1 MWLLQLFI
9 VVTNKLA
16 LIDCNNFYAS
26 CERAFNPK
34 LNGVPIVVLSNNDGC
49 VIARSNEAKA
59 LGIAMGEPYFKMR
72 KLAKANGVVVC
83 SSNYALYGDMSNRVM
98 RIIERYSSEQE
109 VYSIDESF
117 INLSGVSLDL
127 IKYMQQLK
135 EQVKSWTGIPV
146 CVGIG
151 RTKVLAKLANRVAKK
166 YAKFNGVFDI
176 DELPKARFNNL
187 LKTVDVG
194 DIWGL
199 GSKSKIKLNEL
210 KIHNAFEFFG
220 TSQTLIKNTLGVTGL
235 RIQKELLGESC
246 LALELS
252 RPAKK
257 QIVSSRSFGHSL
269 VSFDEVN
276 QALTCLARKA
286 VNKLVVDHLG
296 CLSMSVFIRTN
307 PFNKKQDYVNFSKS
321 IKFVNPLH
329 SDRALLPVVSQLLRQ
344 IYQTQ
349 YQFYKGGIVLTQLVP
364 RDSQYDLFGRV
375 DKGTLTLD
383 KASHKS
389 LLKHVISANEIGN
402 NRWQSNAEYC
412 SPCYTTQWQELLLV
426 E

>member
-1 MWLLQLFI
+1 MI
-9 VVTNKLA
+9 KKLA

-26 CERAFNPK
+26 CERTFNPK

-59 LGIAMGEPYFKMR
+59 LGILMGEPYFKMR
-72 KLAKANGVVVC
+72 DLAKANGVVVC

-98 RIIERYSSEQE
+98 RIIERYSPEQE

-117 INLSGVSLDL
+117 INLSGMSIDL

-135 EQVKSWTGIPV
+135 KQVKNWTGIPV
-146 CVGIG
+146 CVGMG

-194 DIWGL
+194 DIWGI
-199 GSKSKIKLNEL
+199 GSKSKIKLNAL
-210 KIHNAFEFFG
+210 GLSNALEFCG
-220 TSQTLIKNTLGVTGL
+220 ANKSLIQSVLGVSAV

-246 LALELS
+246 LALELL

-307 PFNKKQDYVNFSKS
+307 PFSKKQAYVNFSKS
-321 IKFVNPLH
+321 IKFVNPLY

-349 YQFYKGGIVLTQLVP
+349 HQFYKGGIVLTRLVP
-364 RDSQYDLFGRV
+364 RGAQYDLFGRV

-389 LLKHVISANEIGN
+389 LLSHVISANEIGN
-402 NRWQSNAEYC
+402 NRWLSNAEHR
-412 SPCYTTQWQELLLV
+412 SPRYTTQWQELLLV

>member
-1 MWLLQLFI
+1 M
-9 VVTNKLA
+9 VNKFA

-34 LNGVPIVVLSNNDGC
+34 LEGVPIVVLSNNDGC

-59 LGIAMGEPYFKMR
+59 LGIPMGEPYFKIR
-72 KLAKANGVVVC
+72 ELAKANDVAVC

-98 RIIERYSSEQE
+98 RIIGRYSPEQE

-117 INLSGVSLDL
+117 INLAGISIDL
-127 IKYMQQLK
+127 IEHMHKLK
-135 EQVKSWTGIPV
+135 RQVKLWTGISV

-166 YAKFNGVFDI
+166 YGKFNGVFDI
-176 DELPKARFNNL
+176 DKLPKVRFNNL

-194 DIWGL
+194 DIWGI
-199 GSKSKIKLNEL
+199 GSKSKVKLKQLGVN
-210 KIHNAFEFFG
+210 NALAFCRVDKSFV
-220 TSQTLIKNTLGVTGL
+220 QNTLGVNAV
-235 RIQKELLGESC
+235 RIQQELFGESC
-246 LALELS
+246 MPLELL

-257 QIVSSRSFGHSL
+257 QIVSSRSFGHLL

-286 VNKLVVDHLG
+286 VNKLVVDDLG
-296 CLSMSVFIRTN
+296 CLSMSVFIETN
-307 PFNKKQDYVNFSKS
+307 PFSKKQAYVHFSKS
-321 IKFVNPLH
+321 IQFVNPLH
-329 SDRALLPVVSQLLRQ
+329 SDRALLPKVSQLLRQ
-344 IYQTQ
+344 IYQAQ
-349 YQFYKGGIVLTQLVP
+349 YQFYKGGIVLTRLTPKEAQC
-364 RDSQYDLFGRV
+364 DLFEVV
-375 DKGTLTLD
+375 DRLALTVD

-389 LLKHVISANEIGN
+389 LLSHVISANEIGA
-402 NRWQSNAEYC
+402 NRWLPNAERC